1 VLLFISLLILCN
13 IENIKGLGF
22 PDFYNIT
29 SETYNVW
36 DRKNHVLVQEVVP
49 ADVDFILSVLYQSTA
64 LAETDFFKSQLRSY
78 TDSCG
83 TRYSD
88 PTRFT
93 ADYNT
98 FLANYGSQ
106 INDSDFI
113 FNISTPGY
121 TMNDFFTRAL
131 QPGVRPIN
139 SSADIISPADCRI
152 SIYPYVSDAS
162 HIWIKGATFSIS
174 TLLQNEALEEEF
186 RGGSIVIA
194 RLAPQDYHRYHHPID
209 GNITGPAVFF
219 NTTNYTY
226 YTVNPK
232 LVNTVVDVYTENVR
246 AYHVINSDKLGK
258 MIYVAV
264 GATCVGS
271 IIYFNDTSAT
281 LPVSKGDLHGEFK
294 FGGSTVLL
302 LFQYGRVKYDDDLLL
317 NSANSLETYVLM
329 GDRIGI
335 ST

>member
-1 VLLFISLLILCN
+1 VLLFISLFILCN
-13 IENIKGLGF
+13 IENIKGLDI
-22 PDFYNIT
+22 PDFNNIT
-29 SETYNVW
+29 TEVYNVW
-36 DRKNHVLVQEVVP
+36 DRKNRVLIQEVIP
-49 ADVDFILSVLYQSTA
+49 ADVDFALNILYSSVSLS
-64 LAETDFFKSQLRSY
+64 ETDFFKSQLRTY
-78 TDSCG
+78 TESCG

-93 ADYNT
+93 SDYNS
-98 FLANYGSQ
+98 FLSSYGAQ
-106 INDSDFI
+106 INASDFI
-113 FNISTPGY
+113 FNISTPGF

-131 QPGVRPIN
+131 KPGVRPIN
-139 SSADIISPADCRI
+139 ASADIVSPADCRL
-152 SIYPYVSDAS
+152 SIFPYVSDAT
-162 HIWIKGATFSIS
+162 HIWIKGSTFSIS

-186 RGGSIVIA
+186 SGGSIVIS

-219 NTTNYTY
+219 NTSNYTY

-232 LVNTVVDVYTENVR
+232 LVNTAVDVYTENVR

-258 MIYVAV
+258 MIYIAV

-271 IIYFNDTSAT
+271 IIYFNDTNIT

-294 FGGSTVLL
+294 FGGSTLLL
-302 LFQYGRVKYDDDLLL
+302 LFQYGKVKYDNDLLL
-317 NSANSLETYVLM
+317 NSANALETYVQM